1 MKKDYDKNYYVV
13 KADEIEKNFDAD
25 GVAKTELL
33 PGEYD
38 GGIRS
43 FKYFLKAGSSV
54 KPELYADKTVIIF
67 FGKGN
72 GELEDCDGVHQ
83 ITELAFYAPFFDKVP
98 YEIRAK
104 EDMEF
109 VFNVVDMNEYDKAE
123 YDRWH
128 IALPYFRLHSE
139 CVRYVQDCKG
149 PHTEARMVL
158 CTGWL
163 GRIILGT
170 TRANG
175 EGTTEAGHPAVHQWN
190 YCVGDSDFSM
200 SVGYKKD
207 NNMETINH
215 KAGDWSFIPAGAD
228 HDLVS
233 EPGKEVYYVWFEH
246 FTDEEKFNRK
256 KNPDD

>member
-33 PGEYD
+33 PGVYD

-54 KPELYADKTVIIF
+54 KLELYADKTVIIF

-109 VFNVVDMNEYDKAE
+109 VFNVVDMNEYDKEE

-190 YCVGDSDFSM
+190 YCVGNSDFSM